1 MRQDEAYRLAWV
13 IPDRIPSSE
22 YPHIKT
28 RMMYQ
33 IFEKQVFP
41 HIQDGKTY
49 GIKLD
54 IKQGPAYDFYAR
66 DDVQIDMRLT
76 MYQAEQRIM
85 EYVDY
90 RPMDWMTL
98 SQTATEEIR
107 HRLKSWW
114 KRPLQARLY
123 LWGLRLDAFERRHF
137 GRAFD
142 NRGYK

>member
-1 MRQDEAYRLAWV
+1 M
-13 IPDRIPSSE
+13 
-22 YPHIKT
+22 
-28 RMMYQ
+28 RMMCRL
-33 IFEKQVFP
+33 FEEQVFP
-41 HIQDGKTY
+41 HLQGGKTY

-54 IKQGPAYDFYAR
+54 VRQGPAYDFYAR
-66 DDVQIDMRLT
+66 NDVQIDMRLT
-76 MYQAEQRIM
+76 MYQAERRIM

-98 SQTATEEIR
+98 SHTAMEEIR

-114 KRPLQARLY
+114 KRPLQTRLY
-123 LWGLRLDAFERRHF
+123 VWRLRLDAFERRHF